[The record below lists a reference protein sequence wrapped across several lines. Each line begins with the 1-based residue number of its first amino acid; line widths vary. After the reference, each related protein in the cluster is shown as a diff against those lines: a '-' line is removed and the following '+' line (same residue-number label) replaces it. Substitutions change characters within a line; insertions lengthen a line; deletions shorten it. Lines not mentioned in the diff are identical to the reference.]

1 MSQHEL
7 EVYNEIRN
15 AFDSLYDKA
24 SAVAARDGKVLD
36 KVDFYFTKMN
46 KSSRFDKVE
55 NTGAMIDGI
64 FNAFGK
70 GKMPQLTGSI
80 QERSNMVHYVDFNA
94 LRVLESYVRD
104 MAVSY
109 EVMPAIAEQME
120 ALKMVMNEYSKGIGK
135 AANLQ
140 KKQRMQQVKEVAEA
154 LRENVRSGYVIEYNR
169 QKLIGDVKLPV
180 GKKKY
185 VDVSRV
191 LSHVSNNVK
200 NVVLNKAGRI
210 PLDAIPNSVKLGVD
224 ALRFKNPQEKANW
237 LTFFTHNRGSI
248 PSLKVDEM
256 VNKYSMGGYE
266 GFVQK
271 GAAQALADS
280 WSGIGDNMTV
290 FNAWTSKFPKLYK
303 QLSGKEFDIE
313 RYISDEAYRNELN
326 ASDAFQQAKSMADGY
341 VEEHTVPQTQY
352 ANRKAMNAWIT
363 RLKPTDKMFKLFQP
377 MSVYT
382 AKDAEAF
389 YANMTDAIMNTNAG
403 RADAMGRVARIVVSN
418 LAFNAMSQLF
428 FGLNTYLAGAM
439 KDDELLK
446 EVAKDRMNVF
456 APEDIGANFM
466 SSIIT
471 LLLGKQ
477 MNLGRILVSVAYNL
491 GKTVYAYGDDKAT
504 ANRKE
509 KIIKDIEGGSGI
521 GKALMPI
528 DLTSKN
534 IPTETAANILLPFYG
549 QQFVKYV
556 ASGKNMGEE
565 MYNASLYLAGDKEA
579 RTLDEQN
586 MWSTINSANMLL
598 FSLVSPAS
606 SDVRQISDMMMK
618 EYEAYGISK
627 EVLMA
632 SLYADDFI
640 LTSSDVNERYD
651 AMYDRS
657 LKANLRKG
665 MGQEEAE
672 TMARKRAEAVV
683 DVFRGEYDGD
693 NGKRMDF
700 YMLNKASIDMFRKSI
715 NVVSKS
721 RMNKAEREK
730 WYKVINDS
738 YADMR
743 NKYEQYA
750 AGKNV
755 AYTVPNEIVELMAD
769 KTVDDGMVRIY
780 KSVYMLERMGK

>member
-1 MSQHEL
+1 
-7 EVYNEIRN
+7 
-15 AFDSLYDKA
+15 
-24 SAVAARDGKVLD
+24 
-36 KVDFYFTKMN
+36 
-46 KSSRFDKVE
+46 
-55 NTGAMIDGI
+55 
-64 FNAFGK
+64 
-70 GKMPQLTGSI
+70 
-80 QERSNMVHYVDFNA
+80 
-94 LRVLESYVRD
+94 
-104 MAVSY
+104 
-109 EVMPAIAEQME
+109 
-120 ALKMVMNEYSKGIGK
+120 
-135 AANLQ
+135 
-140 KKQRMQQVKEVAEA
+140 MQQVKEVAEA
-154 LRENVRSGYVIEYNR
+154 LRENVRSGYIIEYNR

-185 VDVSRV
+185 MDVSRA

-210 PLDAIPNSVKLGVD
+210 PLDVIPNSVKLGID

-237 LTFFTHNRGSI
+237 LTFFTYNRGSI

-303 QLSGKEFDIE
+303 QLSGNEFDIE
-313 RYISDEAYRNELN
+313 RYISDEAYRGELN

-363 RLKPTDKMFKLFQP
+363 RLKPTDKLFKLFQP

-389 YANMTDAIMNTNAG
+389 YANMTDAITNSNAG
-403 RADAMGRVARIVVSN
+403 FTDAIGRVGRIVVSN

-446 EVAKDRMNVF
+446 EVAKERMNVF
-456 APEDIGANFM
+456 AGDDIAANAG
-466 SSIIT
+466 STIIT

-477 MNLGRILVSVAYNL
+477 MNLGRILMSAMYNV
-491 GKTVYAYGDDKAT
+491 GKTGYVYWEDNKAIE
-504 ANRKE
+504 NRRLKNV
-509 KIIKDIEGGSGI
+509 KNIERGSGI

-528 DLTSKN
+528 DLASEN
-534 IPTETAANILLPFYG
+534 IPVETAANILLPFYG
-549 QQFVKYV
+549 QQFVKYG
-556 ASGKNMGEE
+556 ASVKNMAEE

-586 MWSTINSANMLL
+586 MWATINSANMLL
-598 FSLVSPAS
+598 FSLVNPAS

-618 EYEAYGISK
+618 EYEEYGISK
-627 EVLMA
+627 EVLKA

-640 LTSSDVNERYD
+640 LTSSDVSERYD
-651 AMYDRS
+651 AMYERT
-657 LKANLRKG
+657 LKSNLRKG
-665 MGQEEAE
+665 MSQEEAE
-672 TMARKRAEAVV
+672 TMARKKAEAVV

-721 RMNKAEREK
+721 RMGKAEREK
-730 WYKVINDS
+730 WYNVINES
-738 YADMR
+738 YAVSFISHSPATSLGTTRLTHFEAGHTPRVPRRYDLREEQIPRELHRSIRFYR
-743 NKYEQYA
+743 NDQRVS
-750 AGKNV
+750 GRF
-755 AYTVPNEIVELMAD
+755 LHGAD
-769 KTVDDGMVRIY
+769 QRNRPSCNGDEVYHSAMVFQFGG
-780 KSVYMLERMGK
+780 S